1 MQSITVSELTGRIKS
16 VLESDFQ
23 FVQVTGE
30 ISNFKHHSSGHF
42 YFALKDENAQINALM
57 WNSLNKALSFKPA
70 DGMKVIVK
78 GRVTVYPKR
87 GSYQIDVL
95 DMRIAG
101 VGDIFLAFEQLK
113 EKLRKEGLF
122 DKSHKKPL
130 PQFPERVVI
139 ITSETGAAL
148 QDFYRI
154 AARRYPVINLFLI
167 NSKMQGA
174 EAAMELISAL
184 ETANDRKYSA
194 DVIVLARGGGSV
206 EDLWVFND
214 ESLARAIFR
223 SNVPVLSAIGHEVD
237 FTIADFVADVRAPT
251 PSAAAEMILPDISEL
266 RRDVDDLDDSLTAD
280 INAKLNRL
288 RKAIDSIEMNYHFRK
303 PAERMKD
310 LQVLL
315 KTIEEG
321 MRSALSSRIS
331 MLKMRLDNIENS
343 YHFKK
348 PADTLGNAGKKLDE
362 IKSKLLQRVSAG
374 LKDCRRSLDSAASLL
389 GSYNPENVLKR
400 GFAMVSKN
408 GNVVQRNASI
418 EKGDLVGIRFFDGS
432 SNAIINEK
440 LTDIEN
446 KENKRPV

>member
-16 VLESDFQ
+16 VLEADFQ

-57 WNSLNKALSFKPA
+57 WSSLNKALSFKPA

-78 GRVTVYPKR
+78 GRVTVYAKR
-87 GSYQIDVL
+87 GSYQIDIL
-95 DMRIAG
+95 DMRVAG

-154 AARRYPVINLFLI
+154 ASRRYPVISLMLI

-194 DVIVLARGGGSV
+194 DVIVLARGGGSA

-223 SNVPVLSAIGHEVD
+223 SNIPVVSAIGHEVD

-266 RRDVDDLDDSLTAD
+266 RRDVDEIDDSLTAD
-280 INAKLNRL
+280 INSKLSRL
-288 RKAIDSIEMNYHFRK
+288 RKAIDSIEMSYHFRK

-310 LQVLL
+310 LQLLL
-315 KTIEEG
+315 KTIDEG
-321 MRSALSSRIS
+321 MRSALTSRIS
-331 MLKMRLDNIENS
+331 LLKIRLDNIENS

-348 PADTLGNAGKKLDE
+348 PADTLVNAAKRLDE
-362 IKSKLLQRVSAG
+362 IKIKLLQRVSAG
-374 LKDCRRSLDSAASLL
+374 LKDCSKSLDSSASLL
-389 GSYNPENVLKR
+389 SSYNPENVLKR
-400 GFAMVSKN
+400 GFAIVSKN
-408 GNVVQRNASI
+408 GNVVQRNAML
-418 EKGDLVGIRFFDGS
+418 EKGDSVGIRFYDGS

-440 LTDIEN
+440 LKDIEN
-446 KENKRPV
+446 KESKRPD